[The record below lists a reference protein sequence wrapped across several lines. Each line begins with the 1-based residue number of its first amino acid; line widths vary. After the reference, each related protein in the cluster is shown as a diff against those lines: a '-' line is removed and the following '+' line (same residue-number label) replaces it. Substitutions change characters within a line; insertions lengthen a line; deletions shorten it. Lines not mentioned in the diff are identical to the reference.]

1 MTTVS
6 WKLFRDMKTFK
17 KILIANRGEIAVRIV
32 RTCRK
37 MGIAT
42 VAVYSE
48 FDRDA
53 LHVRL
58 ADQAVPIG
66 ALAAKESYL
75 NIEKIIAAARL
86 TGADAIHPGYGFLAE
101 NAAFASACEDAGI
114 TFIGPRADVIRELG
128 SKSEARKLAQEAGV
142 PVVPTPAE
150 NEFPKLIKA
159 SLGGGGR
166 GMRIVRNAA
175 EFKEAFSAAKGE
187 AERAFGDGAL
197 LVEKYIEGARHVEVQ
212 IFGDHYGGVM
222 HLFERDCSVQ
232 RRHQKIIEE
241 SPSPAVTP
249 EIRRRMA
256 DAALALARKVSYTNA
271 GTVEFLLAPSGDFYF
286 IEVNTRIQVEHPVT
300 EMVAGPDLIRL
311 QIEIAQGAKLPG
323 AQTQQKG
330 HAIEARL
337 YAEDPANDFLPS
349 TGTLHVWQPPQ
360 SSEGLRIDSGLEEGT
375 EIGVYYDPLLAKVI
389 AHAEDRES
397 AIRKLTHALRIFAA
411 QGLRTNREFLIAVLE
426 SEEFQGGRAHTGFQL
441 PFSAKADEDLERIFC
456 SAVRTYIER
465 KEHAGRKI
473 LPSIPPRFRNN
484 PTAAPAMKLRIGERE
499 YQVGE
504 EESIIEALFV
514 GEGHVDALIKG
525 VRYRFDVCQYGA
537 DYYVRSSLGQRQIT
551 RLPRFPEKTAG
562 GQHQSANSPMPGQVL
577 RILVAEGQTVKPGD
591 GLVVLEAMKMEQ
603 TIKATIQGVV
613 RAVLVKPAEVVA
625 PGQMLVEIE
634 AVEDANEHASSTAAK
649 H

>member
-1 MTTVS
+1 
-6 WKLFRDMKTFK
+6 MKTFNK
-17 KILIANRGEIAVRIV
+17 VLIANRGEIAVRIM
-32 RTCRK
+32 RTCRE

-48 FDRDA
+48 FDCDA
-53 LHVRL
+53 VHVRL

-66 ALAAKESYL
+66 GAAAKESYL

-86 TGADAIHPGYGFLAE
+86 AGADAIHPGYGFLAE
-101 NAAFASACEDAGI
+101 NAEFAAACEESGI
-114 TFIGPRADVIRELG
+114 VFIGPRAEVIRALG

-142 PVVPTPAE
+142 PVVPAPAE

-175 EFKEAFSAAKGE
+175 EFKEAFAAAKGE

-212 IFGDHYGGVM
+212 IFGDHHGGVM

-249 EIRRRMA
+249 EIQSRMT
-256 DAALALARKVSYTNA
+256 DAAIALARKVGYTNA

-300 EMVAGPDLIRL
+300 EMVTGLDLIRL
-311 QIEIAQGAKLPG
+311 QIEIALGGKLP
-323 AQTQQKG
+323 AEQPTQTG
-330 HAIEARL
+330 HAIETRL

-349 TGTLHVWQPPQ
+349 TGTLHVWRPPE
-360 SSEGLRIDSGLEEGT
+360 SSAGLRIDSGVEEGG

-389 AHAEDRES
+389 AHAEDRDS
-397 AIRKLTHALRIFAA
+397 AIRKLTHALRTFAA
-411 QGLRTNREFLIAVLE
+411 QGVQTNREFLIAMLE
-426 SEEFQGGRAHTGFQL
+426 SEEFKGGKAHTGFQL
-441 PFSAKADEDLERIFC
+441 PVSAKADEELERIYC
-456 SAVRTYIER
+456 AVTRAYIER
-465 KEHAGRKI
+465 TEHARRVI

-484 PTAAPAMKLRIGERE
+484 PTPAPAMKFAVGERE
-499 YQVGE
+499 YQVGNAHATVE
-504 EESIIEALFV
+504 VVSA
-514 GEGHVDALIKG
+514 GENHVDALVFHSHGRG
-525 VRYRFDVCQYGA
+525 VRYRFDICQRGD
-537 DYYVRSSLGQRQIT
+537 DYYVRSSLGQQRVT
-551 RLPRFPEKTAG
+551 RLPRFPEKTEG
-562 GQHQSANSPMPGQVL
+562 SHHQSANSPMPGQVL
-577 RILVAEGQTVKPGD
+577 RILVAQGQAVKPGD
-591 GLVVLEAMKMEQ
+591 GLIVLEAMKMEQ